1 MTTKIAGTLLTIA
14 GLEEITAG
22 NAGQF
27 QRRACAALDGHA
39 FVEVDLSQT
48 KAMDCGGLGALIA
61 VRNLAHGRNASLRL
75 VGATPAVRLLFDA
88 VRAGDL
94 FEIANVK
101 AHEHPSFVSAAVCS
115 RLDLSAL
122 SAVD

>member
-94 FEIANVK
+94 FEIVNVQ
-101 AHEHPSFVSAAVCS
+101 AQEDPAFVSAALFS
-115 RLDLSAL
+115 RSDLPTL
-122 SAVD
+122 SAVH